1 MAMTEQENIKPKQLS
16 KAVEDIKTAILRS
29 QYRSA
34 SIVNADMLSLYF
46 GIGKYVSE
54 HSRNGYWG
62 KGAIATI
69 SRQLQQELPG
79 LRGFSEES
87 IKKMRL
93 FYEAWQ
99 PVINR
104 SPLATDFEPQTESTE
119 FRSPS
124 ATEIIITNNAI
135 NVDALL
141 RLRPL
146 SEVPINPI
154 EFLGIGFT
162 HHMEILRKTN
172 TLEERN
178 FYIHQT
184 YQNRWNKDILREM
197 LKNDV
202 FHHQSLMSNNF
213 SKTIANPKYAQK
225 AIAMFRD
232 EYLVD
237 YINVEEVEECESDI
251 VDERVIERAIVQ
263 NIKKFILT
271 FGNDFTFVGNQ
282 YKLEGAGREF
292 FVDLL
297 FFNRELN
304 CLCAVELKNGEF
316 KAPYLGQLQTYLRLL
331 DMQAKKPHENPSI
344 GIILC
349 RSVDKQFVE
358 LVIQDYDKPMG
369 VATYRTSADMPE
381 RLRKALPDIEEMRNL
396 L

>member
-1 MAMTEQENIKPKQLS
+1 MSEKENKKVARLT

-29 QYRSA
+29 QLRSA
-34 SIVNADMLSLYF
+34 SIVNADMLSLYY

-62 KGAIATI
+62 TGAIATI
-69 SRQLQQELPG
+69 SKQLQQELPG

-104 SPLATDFEPQTESTE
+104 SPAATDLEAPNESTD

-124 ATEIIITNNAI
+124 ATEIVINEAI
-135 NVDALL
+135 NVYALL
-141 RLRPL
+141 QMRPH
-146 SEVPINPI
+146 SEVAINPI

-184 YQNRWNKDILREM
+184 YQSRWNKDILREM

-202 FHHQSLMSNNF
+202 FHHQSMMSNNF
-213 SKTIANPKYAQK
+213 SKTIANPKFAQK

-237 YINVEEVEECESDI
+237 YISVEEMDESESDI
-251 VDERVIERAIVQ
+251 VDERVIERSIVK

-271 FGNDFTFVGNQ
+271 FGNDFTFIGNQ
-282 YKLEGAGREF
+282 YRLEGAGREF
-292 FVDLL
+292 FIDLL

-331 DMQAKKPHENPSI
+331 DMNVKKPHENPSI

-349 RSVDKQFVE
+349 RSVDKRFVE

-369 VATYRTSADMPE
+369 VATYRTSADMPAK
-381 RLRKALPDIEEMRNL
+381 LRKALPNIEDLRKL

>member
-1 MAMTEQENIKPKQLS
+1 MTEMRNNKPTRLS

-69 SRQLQQELPG
+69 SKQLQQELPG

-99 PVINR
+99 PIINR
-104 SPLATDFEPQTESTE
+104 SPMATDLEIQTESVE

-124 ATEIIITNNAI
+124 ATENIISDAI
-135 NVDALL
+135 NVTALL
-141 RLRPL
+141 QLRPH
-146 SEVPINPI
+146 SEGCINPI

-162 HHMEILRKTN
+162 HHMEILRKTD
-172 TLEERN
+172 TIEERN

-197 LKNDV
+197 LKKDV

-237 YINVEEVEECESDI
+237 YINVEEVDECESDI

-271 FGNDFTFVGNQ
+271 FGKDFTFIGNQ
-282 YKLEGAGREF
+282 YRLEGAGREF
-292 FVDLL
+292 FIDLL

-331 DMQAKKPHENPSI
+331 DMNVKKPHENPSI

-381 RLRKALPDIEEMRNL
+381 RLRKALPDIDELKNL

>member
-1 MAMTEQENIKPKQLS
+1 MSEKENKKVARLT

-29 QYRSA
+29 QLRSA
-34 SIVNADMLSLYF
+34 SIVNADMLSLYY

-62 KGAIATI
+62 TGAIATI
-69 SRQLQQELPG
+69 SKQLQQELPG

-104 SPLATDFEPQTESTE
+104 SPAATDLEAPNESTD

-124 ATEIIITNNAI
+124 ATEIVINEAI
-135 NVDALL
+135 NVYALL
-141 RLRPL
+141 QMRPH
-146 SEVPINPI
+146 SEVAINPI

-184 YQNRWNKDILREM
+184 YQSRWNKDILREM

-202 FHHQSLMSNNF
+202 FHHQSMMSNNF
-213 SKTIANPKYAQK
+213 SKTIANPKFAQK

-237 YINVEEVEECESDI
+237 YISVEEMDESESDI
-251 VDERVIERAIVQ
+251 VDERVIERSIVK

-271 FGNDFTFVGNQ
+271 FGNDFTFIGNQ
-282 YKLEGAGREF
+282 YRLEGAGREF
-292 FVDLL
+292 FIDLL

-331 DMQAKKPHENPSI
+331 DMNVKKPHENPSI

-369 VATYRTSADMPE
+369 VATYRTSADMPAK
-381 RLRKALPDIEEMRNL
+381 LRKALPNIEDLRKL

>member
-1 MAMTEQENIKPKQLS
+1 MSEKDNKKVARLT

-29 QYRSA
+29 QLRSA
-34 SIVNADMLSLYF
+34 SIVNADMLSLYY

-62 KGAIATI
+62 TGAIATI
-69 SRQLQQELPG
+69 SKQLQQELPG

-104 SPLATDFEPQTESTE
+104 SPVATDLKTPNESAD

-124 ATEIIITNNAI
+124 ATEIVINEAI
-135 NVDALL
+135 NVYALL
-141 RLRPL
+141 QMRPH
-146 SEVPINPI
+146 SEVAINPI

-184 YQNRWNKDILREM
+184 YQSRWNKDILREM

-202 FHHQSLMSNNF
+202 FHHQSLIANNF
-213 SKTIANPKYAQK
+213 SKTITNPKYAQK

-237 YINVEEVEECESDI
+237 YISVEEMDERESDI
-251 VDERVIERAIVQ
+251 VDERVIERSIVQ

-271 FGNDFTFVGNQ
+271 FGTDFTFIGNQ
-282 YKLEGAGREF
+282 YKLDGVGREF
-292 FVDLL
+292 FIDLL

-331 DMQAKKPHENPSI
+331 DMSVKKPHENPSI

-381 RLRKALPDIEEMRNL
+381 RLRKALPNIEDLRKL